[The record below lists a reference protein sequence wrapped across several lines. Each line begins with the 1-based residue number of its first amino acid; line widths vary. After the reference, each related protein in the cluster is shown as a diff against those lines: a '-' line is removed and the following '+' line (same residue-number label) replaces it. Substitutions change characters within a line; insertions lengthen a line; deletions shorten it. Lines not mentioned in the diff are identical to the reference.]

1 MKRIAFTFGILAIV
15 LGCLSGGRGLAFQ
28 DAALAN
34 GEKATPAPP
43 PSVNL
48 PQATLR
54 RDFKN
59 SLPIPAGEKLEYE
72 IRFSRFPI
80 YATVGVISFEFLGA
94 ATNPT
99 IDGLN
104 VEFKP
109 QPEDQFLRL
118 RASAISKGFLIA
130 LTGVDVKDRFETLV
144 NAKDFAARIGF
155 KEIKEGKKRQAQAL
169 VFDQTQ
175 QTVKFITNDLN
186 NSQAPPKE
194 KTAARESGM
203 LDLLSAIYF
212 VRLQKMKEGQLI
224 RFPVNDD
231 GTNYWFDIVVGKT
244 EKLKTD
250 CGKVKTIRLE
260 PKLFGPGQLISRQGE
275 MTMWVT
281 ADDKHI
287 PLKLTAKTASGT
299 VHAKLQNF
307 KNKCKLIDED
317 AEQKPTSDS
326 KN

>member
-1 MKRIAFTFGILAIV
+1 MKRIAFTFGILLLV
-15 LGCLSGGRGLAFQ
+15 LSGTSSNRSLAFQ

-34 GEKATPAPP
+34 GEKANPAPP
-43 PSVNL
+43 SSLKL
-48 PQATLR
+48 PLAALR

-59 SLPIPAGEKLEYE
+59 SLPIPTGEKLEYE

-80 YATVGVISFEFLGA
+80 YATVGVITFEFLGA
-94 ATNPT
+94 AANPT

-104 VEFKP
+104 IEFKP
-109 QPEDQFLRL
+109 LPEDQFLRL

-144 NAKDFAARIGF
+144 DAKDFAARIGF

-169 VFDQTQ
+169 LFDQTQ

-186 NSQAPPKE
+186 NSQAPAKE
-194 KTAARESGM
+194 KAAARENGM

-260 PKLFGPGQLISRQGE
+260 PKLFGPGQLISRTGE

-287 PLKLTAKTASGT
+287 PLKLSAKTASGT
-299 VHAKLQNF
+299 VYAKLQNF

-326 KN
+326 KK